1 MEYNE
6 SDAIRY
12 IQNQLSQ
19 NIKEDDIL
27 NIIDLIWDYYESK
40 GLLEISL
47 EDEDEDED
55 EDGVEEDI
63 ELIINYVKNNST
75 KKVSFKED
83 DNLIKQVIYAEIEYE
98 KTLDIL

>member
-47 EDEDEDED
+47 EDEDED
-55 EDGVEEDI
+55 GVEEDI
-63 ELIINYVKNNST
+63 ELIINYVKNNNT

>member
-47 EDEDEDED
+47 EDDD

-63 ELIINYVKNNST
+63 ELIINYVKNNNT

>member
-47 EDEDEDED
+47 EDEDED
-55 EDGVEEDI
+55 GVEEDI
-63 ELIINYVKNNST
+63 ELIINYVKNNNT
-75 KKVSFKED
+75 KKVSFKVD

>member
-40 GLLEISL
+40 GLLEFSL
-47 EDEDEDED
+47 EDED

-63 ELIINYVKNNST
+63 ELIINYVKNNNT
-75 KKVSFKED
+75 KKVSFKVD

>member
-47 EDEDEDED
+47 EDEDED

>member
-47 EDEDEDED
+47 EDED
-55 EDGVEEDI
+55 GVEEDI
-63 ELIINYVKNNST
+63 ELIINYVKNNNT

-98 KTLDIL
+98 KTLDILE

>member
-47 EDEDEDED
+47 ED
-55 EDGVEEDI
+55 GVEEDI
-63 ELIINYVKNNST
+63 ELIINYVKNNNT

>member
-40 GLLEISL
+40 GLLEFSL
-47 EDEDEDED
+47 ED

-63 ELIINYVKNNST
+63 ELIINYVKNNNT
-75 KKVSFKED
+75 KKVSFKVD

>member
-47 EDEDEDED
+47 EDED
-55 EDGVEEDI
+55 GVEEDI
-63 ELIINYVKNNST
+63 ELIINYVKNNNT

>member
-47 EDEDEDED
+47 EEED

-63 ELIINYVKNNST
+63 ELIINYVKNNNT

>member
-27 NIIDLIWDYYESK
+27 NIIYLIWDYYESK

-47 EDEDEDED
+47 EDEDED
-55 EDGVEEDI
+55 GVEEDI
-63 ELIINYVKNNST
+63 ELIINYVKNNNT

>member
-47 EDEDEDED
+47 EDEDDI
-55 EDGVEEDI
+55 EEDI
-63 ELIINYVKNNST
+63 ELIINYVKNNNT

-98 KTLDIL
+98 KTLDILQ

>member
-47 EDEDEDED
+47 EDED